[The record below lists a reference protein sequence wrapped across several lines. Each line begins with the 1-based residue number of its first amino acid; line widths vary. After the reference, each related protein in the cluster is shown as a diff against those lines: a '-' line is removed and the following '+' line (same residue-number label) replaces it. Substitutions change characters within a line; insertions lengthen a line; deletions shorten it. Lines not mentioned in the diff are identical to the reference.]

1 MIHDNVDTPCP
12 CGSQS
17 SYATCCQPFHAGIAI
32 APTAEALMR
41 SRYSAFAVGAVDYL
55 IDSLAPERR
64 SPGEAKMLSAELR
77 STNWVKLEIVDT
89 ADGKEHDERGQVEFN
104 AYFETADGQ
113 KGCLHERSNF
123 RRHDGKWVYVDGDVE
138 IV

>member
-1 MIHDNVDTPCP
+1 
-12 CGSQS
+12 
-17 SYATCCQPFHAGIAI
+17 
-32 APTAEALMR
+32 MR

-64 SPGEAKMLSAELR
+64 SPGEAKMLAAELR

-89 ADGKEHDERGQVEFN
+89 ADGKEHDESGQVEFN
-104 AYFETADGQ
+104 AYFETSDGQ